1 MSFRNRADAIPIRY
15 YWLPIAF
22 VTSGLTD
29 PAHRSRG
36 LDSVNLIIGAIIVF
50 AAVLGGFAAGG
61 GHIASLWQPF
71 ELVIILGAA
80 LGGFVIANPMKVVI
94 DSLKSIPSLVTG
106 SKYKKADYLDAL
118 GFMYDLFSKARKEG
132 LMGIEAD
139 IEDPGSSA
147 LFQKYSKL
155 AKNHHACE
163 FISDYMRLV
172 VSGNMNPFELDNLMD
187 IELANH
193 HHESEAVAHAVQRVG
208 DGLPAFGIVAAVLG
222 IVHTMGALGGPME
235 ELGSLVAAALV
246 GTLSGIL
253 IAYGFV
259 SPISTV
265 LEGYAADE
273 SRFFACLKACILA
286 NVQGY
291 SPQVS
296 VEFGRKTMASDFR
309 PSFSELE
316 KHLRGGS

>member
-1 MSFRNRADAIPIRY
+1 MNF
-15 YWLPIAF
+15 
-22 VTSGLTD
+22 
-29 PAHRSRG
+29 
-36 LDSVNLIIGAIIVF
+36 IIGAIVVL

-80 LGGFVIANPMKVVI
+80 FGGFVIANPMSVVI
-94 DSLKSIPSLVTG
+94 GSLKSIPSILAG
-106 SKYKKADYLDAL
+106 AKYKKADYQEAL
-118 GFMYDLFSKARKEG
+118 GFMYDLFTKARKEG

-139 IEDPGSSA
+139 IEEPSSSA
-147 LFQKYSKL
+147 LFQKYPRLLKD
-155 AKNHHACE
+155 HHAVE
-163 FISDYMRLV
+163 FIADYMRLV

-187 IELANH
+187 VELNTH
-193 HHESEAVAHAVQRVG
+193 HHEAEETAHAVQRVA

-259 SPISTV
+259 SPVATV
-265 LEGYAADE
+265 LERLAAE
-273 SRFFACLKACILA
+273 ETRFLTVLKACILA

-291 SPQVS
+291 SPQVA
-296 VEFGRKTMASDFR
+296 VEFGRKTMSAHMR
-309 PSFSELE
+309 PSFADLE
-316 KHLRGGS
+316 KTLRGGG

>member
-1 MSFRNRADAIPIRY
+1 M
-15 YWLPIAF
+15 
-22 VTSGLTD
+22 
-29 PAHRSRG
+29 
-36 LDSVNLIIGAIIVF
+36 NLILGSIIVF

-80 LGGFVIANPMKVVI
+80 LGGFIIANPMSVVMK
-94 DSLKSIPSLVTG
+94 SLKSIPSLFTG

-118 GFMYDLFSKARKEG
+118 GFMYDLFTKARKEG
-132 LMGIEAD
+132 LMGIESD
-139 IEDPGSSA
+139 IEEPASSA
-147 LFQKYSKL
+147 LFQKYPRLLKD
-155 AKNHHACE
+155 HHATE

-187 IELANH
+187 VELNTH
-193 HHESEAVAHAVQRVG
+193 HHEAEAPAHAVQQVG

-259 SPISTV
+259 SPIATMMV
-265 LEGYAADE
+265 RYAADE
-273 SRFFACLKACILA
+273 TRFMSCLKACILA

-291 SPQVS
+291 SPQVA
-296 VEFGRKTMASDFR
+296 VEFGRKTMAADFR
-309 PSFSELE
+309 PSFSDLE